1 MRRALLTCAMVLLA
15 VSVPSTMFRAG
26 AAPQA
31 KKLKVYISADMEG
44 IGGVSTWQIQAGSQ
58 GREYEKFRRLM
69 TQEVNAA
76 IAGAFD
82 AGATEVLV
90 SDSHGDGQNIDVELL
105 DKRARLIRAWPRPL
119 VMMQGVD
126 SMVDAAVFI
135 GYHASE
141 GQRAA
146 ILAHTMSSRRIF
158 EIKLNGT
165 PVPEAAFNAAI
176 AGEFGVPVVFLSGDQ
191 TIGEEARRLLGP
203 IETVAVKQATGF
215 FSATMMHP
223 EEAQRLIRA
232 GVKRGVERRAELKPY
247 RLAHPVKLEITYK
260 DTVNAEIVSYL
271 PGVERPRGNAV
282 VFTARDMLEAAKFL
296 EAVMSLNTF

>member
-1 MRRALLTCAMVLLA
+1 MFATILLA
-15 VSVPSTMFRAG
+15 TSG
-26 AAPQA
+26 AAAQP

-58 GREYEKFRRLM
+58 GREYEKFRKLM

-76 IAGAFD
+76 IAGAYD

-90 SDSHGDGQNIDVELL
+90 SDSHADGQNIDVELL
-105 DKRARLIRAWPRPL
+105 DPRAKLIRAWPRPL

-126 SMVDAAVFI
+126 SACDAVVFI

-141 GQRAA
+141 GQPAA

-165 PVPEAAFNAAI
+165 GVPEAAFNAAI
-176 AGEFGVPVVFLSGDQ
+176 AGEFGVPVVLLSGDQ

-203 IETVAVKQATGF
+203 IETVAVKQATRF
-215 FSATMMHP
+215 YSATMMHP

-232 GVKRGVERRAELKPY
+232 GVKRGIERRAELRPY
-247 RLAHPVKLEITYK
+247 KLAHPVKLEITFK
-260 DTVNAEIVSYL
+260 DTVNAELVSYL

-282 VFTARDMLEAAKFL
+282 VFTARDMLEAARFL
-296 EAVMSLNTF
+296 EAVTGLNTY